1 MSRRAG
7 RECSRQASPRRH
19 HALGR
24 IAAAT
29 VITVAAAA
37 ASPAV
42 AHAAAGS
49 QAASVASAATGSRMD
64 AAQPGTVSGGVPH
77 TVTFDKYSLMI
88 DGQRTFIQSGEFD
101 AFRLPS
107 PSLWR
112 DILEKMKSNG
122 YNAVTIY
129 FDWGYHSP
137 APGVYD
143 FTGVRNMDELLNI
156 ADQVGIYVIARP
168 GPYINGETD
177 AGGFPDWLSETPGV
191 DRTNNP
197 TYLSYSDQ
205 WQRRSTR
212 SSPATS
218 SPTAPGR

>member
-1 MSRRAG
+1 
-7 RECSRQASPRRH
+7 
-19 HALGR
+19 
-24 IAAAT
+24 
-29 VITVAAAA
+29 
-37 ASPAV
+37 
-42 AHAAAGS
+42 
-49 QAASVASAATGSRMD
+49 MD
-64 AAQPGTVSGGVPH
+64 AAQPRTLSGGVPH

-143 FTGVRNMDELLNI
+143 FTGVLL
-156 ADQVGIYVIARP
+156 QVGILRAK
-168 GPYINGETD
+168 
-177 AGGFPDWLSETPGV
+177 
-191 DRTNNP
+191 
-197 TYLSYSDQ
+197 
-205 WQRRSTR
+205 
-212 SSPATS
+212 PAK
-218 SPTAPGR
+218 P